1 MGVVAVEHA
10 ELRRH
15 LAGVPGWLSDEEAV
29 ALYELARG
37 CTGRGVIVEIGSFKG
52 RSTICLGL
60 GSQAGQ
66 GVPIYAVDPGHGWK
80 RFSKFDANIRR
91 AGIERLVTPVAAA
104 SGDAYTGFTEPAI
117 ELLFIDGSH
126 RYDLVDLDFPL
137 WTRKLIDGGMLAMHD
152 TSAFFPGRAGSPRSR
167 CTRARN
173 TATCGSSTAR

>member
-29 ALYELARG
+29 ALYELAKD

-60 GSQAGQ
+60 GSQAGR

-80 RFSKFDANIRR
+80 RFAEFDANIRR

-104 SGDAYTGFTEPAI
+104 SGDAYS
-117 ELLFIDGSH
+117 ELHGARDRAALH
-126 RYDLVDLDFPL
+126 RRVASATT
-137 WTRKLIDGGMLAMHD
+137 WSTSTSICGRGG
-152 TSAFFPGRAGSPRSR
+152 
-167 CTRARN
+167 
-173 TATCGSSTAR
+173 